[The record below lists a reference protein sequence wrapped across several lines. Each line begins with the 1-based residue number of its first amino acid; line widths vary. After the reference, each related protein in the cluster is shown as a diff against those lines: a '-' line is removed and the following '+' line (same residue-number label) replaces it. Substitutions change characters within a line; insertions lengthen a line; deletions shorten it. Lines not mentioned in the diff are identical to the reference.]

1 MTDNRMF
8 GGPAMVSVG
17 VRWCSGQYNEGDVV
31 ILDKETALEIAV
43 CAEVSNA
50 LFLVGRKLSPLNRI
64 TPCSCRYRRAEA
76 LSMVALDVSLL
87 LEHVHCWSVESDGVY
102 LVCHSAIAFC

>member
-1 MTDNRMF
+1 MNQTRQLHKYSVANCLLGKTMTDNRMF

-50 LFLVGRKLSPLNRI
+50 FFLVGR
-64 TPCSCRYRRAEA
+64 SC
-76 LSMVALDVSLL
+76 
-87 LEHVHCWSVESDGVY
+87 HP
-102 LVCHSAIAFC
+102 